1 MFNIFH
7 QPPDER
13 FEPSDILASSLATLN
28 DLTVTVVF
36 RIRDLPYRYL
46 VAGIR
51 DFKTIWRRNSG
62 FTGLSENLDRDNG
75 KGSLFIK
82 EKGMWIAT

>member
-1 MFNIFH
+1 M
-7 QPPDER
+7 
-13 FEPSDILASSLATLN
+13 
-28 DLTVTVVF
+28 VF

-75 KGSLFIK
+75 KGSLFNLYQGERHVDSNI
-82 EKGMWIAT
+82 GWLSS